1 MYETNGLANMEIDPL
16 HNPDPINKYG
26 VYAQRI
32 LEIADS
38 EKGRAEI
45 AEYANELPEDW
56 RAIMEGMAS
65 QGKYGNQLKPEK
77 REAFLEKMEVWQKQQ
92 ELMEKILD
100 QTMTDLEVYYETNH
114 SKLPQERDGNLP
126 SLLNGFKVKINE
138 ILREASSADDFIE
151 KIIGKMSNS
160 EKESI
165 KDKLR
170 NLANRERRE

>member
-1 MYETNGLANMEIDPL
+1 
-16 HNPDPINKYG
+16 
-26 VYAQRI
+26 
-32 LEIADS
+32 
-38 EKGRAEI
+38 
-45 AEYANELPEDW
+45 
-56 RAIMEGMAS
+56 
-65 QGKYGNQLKPEK
+65 
-77 REAFLEKMEVWQKQQ
+77 
-92 ELMEKILD
+92 MEKILD

-126 SLLNGFKVKINE
+126 SLLNGFEGKINE